1 MSEQALIATPSGAS
15 STTGSAVT
23 GTFAVL
29 PSGKT
34 DPTIGKV
41 LPTHTVERAEKPD
54 LEELAQE
61 LNRASQSVGR
71 DLRFQV
77 DLDRGNAVLQVIDR
91 ETGEIIRQIPHENAA
106 HALRNSGSSSI
117 RLLDAVV

>member
-23 GTFAVL
+23 GTFSVL
-29 PSGKT
+29 PGGKT
-34 DPTIGKV
+34 DPTIGKL

-54 LEELAQE
+54 LEEIAQA
-61 LNRASQSVGR
+61 LNKVSRSVGR
-71 DLRFQV
+71 DLRFEV
-77 DLDRGNAVLQVIDR
+77 DLERGKAVLQVIDR
-91 ETGEIIRQIPHENAA
+91 ETGDIIRQIPHESAA
-106 HALRNSGSSSI
+106 QALRQSGPASI